1 MRTDALIEALTADT
15 RPVARTVVSARIARG
30 LLVGMPVVL
39 ALVLAMGIRRDLAWA
54 VQQPTIWLK
63 FGYTLTL
70 AGIGLAA
77 LRVLVR
83 PDREPPAWLWTILVP
98 IGVAVAAS
106 VIERLV
112 TPDPAWWHLWL
123 GPSWRVCSG
132 LVFGLSVPIAAS
144 LTLVARRLAPTRPR
158 ATGAVIGLA
167 SGAGAAALYALHC
180 PEMGAAFVLTWYS
193 LGIAASAALGAL
205 LGPKMLRW

>member
-1 MRTDALIEALTADT
+1 VKTDALIEALAADT
-15 RPVARTVVSARIARG
+15 RPIPRGVVVRRIARA
-30 LLVGMPVVL
+30 LLLAVPVVL

-63 FGYTLTL
+63 FGYTLAL
-70 AGIGLAA
+70 GAIGLAG

-83 PDREPPAWLWTILVP
+83 PERAPPVWLWLTVAP
-98 IGVAVAAS
+98 VGVAVVAALAEWS
-106 VIERLV
+106 V
-112 TPDPAWWHLWL
+112 TPHAVWLHLWL

-132 LVFGLSVPIAAS
+132 LIFGLSLPVAAA

-167 SGAGAAALYALHC
+167 SAATAAALYALHC

-193 LGIAASAALGAL
+193 LGILASAGAGAL
-205 LGPKMLRW
+205 LGPRLLRW